1 MLLSFMAWS
10 SFPFSGKSFDVHILL
25 NNAVCNVICSIVF
38 GDRFDYGD
46 ETFKKL
52 SELFQNSLNE
62 EGGFLPQVNDK
73 M

>member
-1 MLLSFMAWS
+1 M
-10 SFPFSGKSFDVHILL
+10 
-25 NNAVCNVICSIVF
+25 ICSIVF

-62 EGGFLPQVNDK
+62 EGGFLPQVRSCPLLLEQFVFSSFFFFCI

>member
-1 MLLSFMAWS
+1 M
-10 SFPFSGKSFDVHILL
+10 
-25 NNAVCNVICSIVF
+25 ICSIVF